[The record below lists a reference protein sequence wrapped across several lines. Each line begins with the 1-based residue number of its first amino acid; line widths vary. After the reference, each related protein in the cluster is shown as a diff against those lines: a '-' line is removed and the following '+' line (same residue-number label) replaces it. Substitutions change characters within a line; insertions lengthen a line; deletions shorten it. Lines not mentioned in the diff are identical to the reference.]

1 MICLSGQKKFERIL
15 KQPNTA
21 SDAYRL
27 ALSLFFVAMLSPFQP
42 QSHCFGK
49 RVAADLTSA
58 LQGQGEGKEIPG
70 QGTGYVQ
77 VGLEERPQEHLGCQ
91 WYWGGVGSQGLH
103 PGSEGHICS
112 GKITVCNQNF
122 GQCGLD

>member
-77 VGLEERPQEHLGCQ
+77 VGLEERPQEHLGC
-91 WYWGGVGSQGLH
+91 
-103 PGSEGHICS
+103 
-112 GKITVCNQNF
+112 
-122 GQCGLD
+122 

>member
-1 MICLSGQKKFERIL
+1 M
-15 KQPNTA
+15 
-21 SDAYRL
+21 
-27 ALSLFFVAMLSPFQP
+27 
-42 QSHCFGK
+42 
-49 RVAADLTSA
+49 AADLTSA

-122 GQCGLD
+122 GQCGLDKSSRESQLVWGKLTPHQVREATADFCDVWLNIGHIYVEQRQYISAIQV